1 MSNVNLNLYRIFC
14 RVVQDKSFAKAAESL
29 NLSAANIS
37 TQIANLEE
45 QLNLKLFNRETRG
58 VSLTEDGKELYD
70 VVCNSISKFDFAE
83 KLAKDKNNIETA
95 NIKIGCPSHLTTYFL
110 MDRIEQA
117 KKDYPDLS
125 VTVVCEV
132 DSNKM
137 MELLQNHEID
147 FAVTDAKIDN
157 INVEIE
163 ELKTINNI
171 FVSKTPL
178 TISNIKEI
186 EDINCILNVDTTRTT
201 KRLKELLEKHN
212 VIIKSNMISDAT
224 EVRVDA
230 VKRNLGIAYVMKEAV
245 NKELE
250 RKELYEVEMPIEL
263 PIMRVNLIY
272 FKGEITGADKKFIKE
287 YLKKI
292 K

>member
-14 RVVQDKSFAKAAESL
+14 RVVQAKSFAKAAESL
-29 NLSAANIS
+29 NLTAANVS

-58 VSLTEDGKELYD
+58 VSLTQDGKELYD
-70 VVCNSISKFDFAE
+70 VVCNLISKFDFAE

-117 KKDYPDLS
+117 KKDFPELS

-132 DSNKM
+132 DPKKM

-157 INVEIE
+157 SNVEIE
-163 ELKTINNI
+163 QLKTINNI
-171 FVSKTPL
+171 FVSKTAL
-178 TISNIKEI
+178 TISDLKEM
-186 EDINCILNVDTTRTT
+186 EDLNCILNINSTKTT
-201 KRLKELLEKHN
+201 KKLKELLENHN
-212 VIIKSNMISDAT
+212 VTIKSNMSCDAT

-245 NKELE
+245 KNELDRE
-250 RKELYEVEMPIEL
+250 ELYEVEMPIEL
-263 PIMRVNLIY
+263 PIMIVNLIY
-272 FKGEITGADKKFIKE
+272 LKGEMTRADKKFIKE
-287 YLKKI
+287 YLKK
-292 K
+292 

>member
-14 RVVQDKSFAKAAESL
+14 KVVQAKSFAKAAEL
-29 NLSAANIS
+29 LDLSAANVS

-70 VVCNSISKFDFAE
+70 VVSNLISKFDFAE

-117 KKDYPDLS
+117 KKDFPELA
-125 VTVVCEV
+125 VTVICEV
-132 DSNKM
+132 DPDKM
-137 MELLQNHEID
+137 MQLLQNHEID

-157 INVEIE
+157 STVEIE
-163 ELKTINNI
+163 ELRTINNI

-178 TISNIKEI
+178 KISDIKEL
-186 EDINCILNVDTTRTT
+186 EDLNCILNINTTKTT
-201 KRLKELLEKHN
+201 KRLKELLEKYN
-212 VIIKSNMISDAT
+212 VTIKSNMTSDAT

-230 VKRNLGIAYVMKEAV
+230 VKRNFGIAYVMKEAV
-245 NKELE
+245 KKNIE
-250 RKELYEVEMPIEL
+250 REELYEVEIPIEL
-263 PIMRVNLIY
+263 PVMKVNLVY
-272 FKGEITGADKKFIKE
+272 LKGEITKADKKFIKD
-287 YLKKI
+287 YLKI
-292 K
+292 

>member
-14 RVVQDKSFAKAAESL
+14 RVVQAKSFAKAAESL
-29 NLSAANIS
+29 NLSAANVS

-70 VVCNSISKFDFAE
+70 VVCNLISKFDFAE

-117 KKDYPDLS
+117 KKDFPELS

-132 DSNKM
+132 DPNKM

-157 INVEIE
+157 SNVEIE
-163 ELKTINNI
+163 QLKTINNI
-171 FVSKTPL
+171 FVSKTAL
-178 TISNIKEI
+178 TISDIKEI
-186 EDINCILNVDTTRTT
+186 SPER
-201 KRLKELLEKHN
+201 
-212 VIIKSNMISDAT
+212 SNSYP
-224 EVRVDA
+224 
-230 VKRNLGIAYVMKEAV
+230 N
-245 NKELE
+245 
-250 RKELYEVEMPIEL
+250 
-263 PIMRVNLIY
+263 
-272 FKGEITGADKKFIKE
+272 EIV
-287 YLKKI
+287 
-292 K
+292 

>member
-14 RVVQDKSFAKAAESL
+14 KVVQAKSFAKAAEL
-29 NLSAANIS
+29 LDLSAANVS

-70 VVCNSISKFDFAE
+70 VVSNLISKFDFAE

-117 KKDYPDLS
+117 KKDFPELA
-125 VTVVCEV
+125 VTVICEV
-132 DSNKM
+132 DPDKM
-137 MELLQNHEID
+137 MQLLHNHEID

-157 INVEIE
+157 STVEIE
-163 ELKTINNI
+163 ELRTINNI

-178 TISNIKEI
+178 KISDIKEL
-186 EDINCILNVDTTRTT
+186 EALNCILNINTTKTT
-201 KRLKELLEKHN
+201 KRLKELLEKYN
-212 VIIKSNMISDAT
+212 VTIKSNMTSDAT

-230 VKRNLGIAYVMKEAV
+230 VKRNFGIAYVMKEAV
-245 NKELE
+245 KKNIE
-250 RKELYEVEMPIEL
+250 REELYEVEMPIEL
-263 PIMRVNLIY
+263 PVMKVNLVY
-272 FKGEITGADKKFIKE
+272 LKGEITKADKKFIKD
-287 YLKKI
+287 YLKI
-292 K
+292 

>member
-14 RVVQDKSFAKAAESL
+14 RVVQAKSFAKAAESL
-29 NLSAANIS
+29 NLTAANVS

-58 VSLTEDGKELYD
+58 VSLTQDGKELYD
-70 VVCNSISKFDFAE
+70 VVCNLISKFDFAE

-95 NIKIGCPSHLTTYFL
+95 NIKIGCPSHLTTYLL

-117 KKDYPDLS
+117 KKDFPELS

-132 DSNKM
+132 DPKKM

-157 INVEIE
+157 SNIEIE
-163 ELKTINNI
+163 QLKTINNI
-171 FVSKTPL
+171 FVSKTAL
-178 TISNIKEI
+178 TISDLKEM
-186 EDINCILNVDTTRTT
+186 EDLNCILNINSTKTT
-201 KRLKELLEKHN
+201 KKLKELLENHN
-212 VIIKSNMISDAT
+212 VTIKSNMSCDAT

-245 NKELE
+245 KKELE
-250 RKELYEVEMPIEL
+250 REELYEVEMPIEL
-263 PIMRVNLIY
+263 PIMIVNLIY
-272 FKGEITGADKKFIKE
+272 LKGEMTRADKKFIKE
-287 YLKKI
+287 YLKK
-292 K
+292 

>member
-14 RVVQDKSFAKAAESL
+14 KVVQAKSFAKAAEL
-29 NLSAANIS
+29 LDLSAANVS

-70 VVCNSISKFDFAE
+70 VVSNLISKFDFAE

-117 KKDYPDLS
+117 KKDFPELA
-125 VTVVCEV
+125 VTVICEV
-132 DSNKM
+132 DPDKM
-137 MELLQNHEID
+137 MQLLQNHEID

-157 INVEIE
+157 STVEIE
-163 ELKTINNI
+163 ELRTINNI

-178 TISNIKEI
+178 KISDIKEL
-186 EDINCILNVDTTRTT
+186 EALNCILNINTTKTT
-201 KRLKELLEKHN
+201 KRLKELLEKYN
-212 VIIKSNMISDAT
+212 VTIKSNMTSDAT

-230 VKRNLGIAYVMKEAV
+230 VKRNFGIAYVMKEAV
-245 NKELE
+245 KKNIE
-250 RKELYEVEMPIEL
+250 REELYEVEMPIEL
-263 PIMRVNLIY
+263 PVMKVNLVY
-272 FKGEITGADKKFIKE
+272 LKGEITKADKKFIKD
-287 YLKKI
+287 YLKI
-292 K
+292 

>member
-14 RVVQDKSFAKAAESL
+14 KVVQAKSFAKAAEL
-29 NLSAANIS
+29 LDLSAANVS

-70 VVCNSISKFDFAE
+70 VVSNLISKFDFAE

-117 KKDYPDLS
+117 KKDFPELA
-125 VTVVCEV
+125 VTVICEV
-132 DSNKM
+132 DPDKM
-137 MELLQNHEID
+137 MQLLQNHEID

-157 INVEIE
+157 STVEIE
-163 ELKTINNI
+163 ELRTINNI

-178 TISNIKEI
+178 KISDIKEL
-186 EDINCILNVDTTRTT
+186 EDLNCILNINTTKTT
-201 KRLKELLEKHN
+201 KRLKELLEKYN
-212 VIIKSNMISDAT
+212 VTIKSNMTSDAT

-230 VKRNLGIAYVMKEAV
+230 VKRNFGIAYVMKEAV
-245 NKELE
+245 KKNIE
-250 RKELYEVEMPIEL
+250 REELYEVEMPIEL
-263 PIMRVNLIY
+263 PVMKVNLVY
-272 FKGEITGADKKFIKE
+272 LKGEITKADKKFIKD
-287 YLKKI
+287 YLKI
-292 K
+292 

>member
-14 RVVQDKSFAKAAESL
+14 KVVQAKSFAKAAEL
-29 NLSAANIS
+29 LDLSAANVS

-70 VVCNSISKFDFAE
+70 VVSNLISKFDFAE

-117 KKDYPDLS
+117 KKDFPELA
-125 VTVVCEV
+125 VTVICEV
-132 DSNKM
+132 DPDKM
-137 MELLQNHEID
+137 MQLLQNHEID

-157 INVEIE
+157 STVEIE
-163 ELKTINNI
+163 ELRTINNI

-178 TISNIKEI
+178 KISDIKEL
-186 EDINCILNVDTTRTT
+186 EALNCILNINTTKTT
-201 KRLKELLEKHN
+201 KRLKELLEKYN
-212 VIIKSNMISDAT
+212 VTIKSNMTSDAT

-230 VKRNLGIAYVMKEAV
+230 VKRNFGIAYVMKEAV
-245 NKELE
+245 KKNIE
-250 RKELYEVEMPIEL
+250 REELYEVEIPIEL
-263 PIMRVNLIY
+263 PVMKVNLVY
-272 FKGEITGADKKFIKE
+272 LKGEITKADKKFIKD
-287 YLKKI
+287 YLKI
-292 K
+292 